1 MKVTKAVSGNR
12 MEAVVEGKI
21 DAITAP
27 QLEAE
32 LSGQLNGITEL
43 IIDFGA
49 VEYISSAGLR
59 TLLYLRQMLGEAN
72 GTLTV
77 RNVPPIVM
85 NIFEVTDFNNIIKII

>member
-1 MKVTKAVSGNR
+1 MKVTKTVGGNR

-43 IIDFGA
+43 VIDFGA

-59 TLLYLRQMLGEAN
+59 TLLYLRQMLGEVN
-72 GTLTV
+72 GTLAV
-77 RNVPPIVM
+77 RNVPRIVM
-85 NIFEVTDFNNIIKII
+85 NIFEVTDFHNIIKII

>member
-43 IIDFGA
+43 VIDFGA

-59 TLLYLRQMLGEAN
+59 TLLYLRQMLGEVN
-72 GTLTV
+72 GTLAV
-77 RNVPPIVM
+77 RNVPRIVM
-85 NIFEVTDFNNIIKII
+85 NIFEVTDFHNIIKII

>member
-1 MKVTKAVSGNR
+1 MKVTKTVSGNR

-32 LSGQLNGITEL
+32 PSGQLNGITEL

-59 TLLYLRQMLGEAN
+59 TLLYLRQMLGEVN
-72 GTLTV
+72 GTLAV
-77 RNVPPIVM
+77 RNVPRIVM
-85 NIFEVTDFNNIIKII
+85 NIFEVTDFHNIIKII